1 MLNFIKFSPV
11 GVVLFHE
18 DGQIDVRTDRQ
29 DCLCFFV
36 ILHTCLNNFSRIFL
50 ISLYWV
56 WANMATFLRLSLR
69 NTNVIVNGRTEV
81 GIYW

>member
-50 ISLYWV
+50 ISLY
-56 WANMATFLRLSLR
+56 
-69 NTNVIVNGRTEV
+69 
-81 GIYW
+81 